1 MKARP
6 PARSCARS
14 PTSISKRRLG
24 SGTQLST
31 IEHTTTSYGVHVPVA
46 TSAGPP
52 CGSEKKS
59 ERSMLGWLECRSMAR
74 TRRSGVNR
82 SCVLIAPISSTGAPG
97 ELGTRPRA
105 RSRRSTQRLVE
116 WSDVFSAEASC
127 CAAVPV
133 GGCERGRGERAHAAH
148 LVHAHA
154 ANLLKLLCDRRC
166 LGRGAS
172 RLKAVEDA
180 VVLARHSSC
189 VPARSHPRGRRH
201 DDHGFQNQN
210 EGEGE
215 NGTNPCDEVSEAA
228 AANVLLPMFGIPKL
242 IMCCT
247 WNS

>member
-1 MKARP
+1 
-6 PARSCARS
+6 
-14 PTSISKRRLG
+14 
-24 SGTQLST
+24 
-31 IEHTTTSYGVHVPVA
+31 
-46 TSAGPP
+46 
-52 CGSEKKS
+52 
-59 ERSMLGWLECRSMAR
+59 MLGWLECRSIAR

-201 DDHGFQNQN
+201 DDHGVQKLN
-210 EGEGE
+210 EGE
-215 NGTNPCDEVSEAA
+215 NGTNACHKPRGCVQLEFLGI
-228 AANVLLPMFGIPKL
+228 LLLQEIAVASSDYPPTSSLTAKQHRSWL
-242 IMCCT
+242 
-247 WNS
+247 SQAPR

>member
-154 ANLLKLLCDRRC
+154 ANLLKLLCDRSC

-201 DDHGFQNQN
+201 DGHGFQDQN
-210 EGEGE
+210 AKEKGKMEPMRA
-215 NGTNPCDEVSEAA
+215 TRR
-228 AANVLLPMFGIPKL
+228 LLRRSGIPIRL
-242 IMCCT
+242 IRR
-247 WNS
+247 

>member
-1 MKARP
+1 
-6 PARSCARS
+6 
-14 PTSISKRRLG
+14 
-24 SGTQLST
+24 
-31 IEHTTTSYGVHVPVA
+31 
-46 TSAGPP
+46 
-52 CGSEKKS
+52 
-59 ERSMLGWLECRSMAR
+59 MLGWLECRSMAR

-201 DDHGFQNQN
+201 DGHGFQDQN
-210 EGEGE
+210 AKEKGKMEPMRA
-215 NGTNPCDEVSEAA
+215 TQR
-228 AANVLLPMFGIPKL
+228 LLRRSGIPISKAL
-242 IMCCT
+242 GVFPQPGKPRQQPHG
-247 WNS
+247 NSNTILAQPGASAGWKKKEKR